1 MFLREI
7 DERFEKKHASLFQ
20 QYYIILNAIP
30 KVWKQ
35 NILREVHV
43 YDATQEENE
52 GVMKNVLM
60 NVNTKRKSKF
70 FFTLR
75 CLFIQLL
82 DLQSKRNGKN
92 CYNSTEQIE
101 WKVIW
106 SFNLQAM
113 KENKISEFNFKLLHN
128 LLPNRYNLFK
138 WKLCNNPL
146 CLYDDQLHDNL
157 HLFVKC
163 KHTRLFWLKFGDII
177 RKLYNVN
184 FSFDKFVLIEGYN
197 LKNKIFKSLN
207 FLIIYAKYAVYL
219 TFMQAENRKLMFDEV
234 SILCI
239 FKRLIHNRL
248 KIERNCKTKNLCIF
262 KNTLIQ
268 ENETCFMSCLSGV

>member
-1 MFLREI
+1 
-7 DERFEKKHASLFQ
+7 
-20 QYYIILNAIP
+20 
-30 KVWKQ
+30 
-35 NILREVHV
+35 
-43 YDATQEENE
+43 
-52 GVMKNVLM
+52 M

-70 FFTLR
+70 FYSTLSIHSIVR
-75 CLFIQLL
+75 PPIEEKWEEML
-82 DLQSKRNGKN
+82 
-92 CYNSTEQIE
+92 NSTEQID

-207 FLIIYAKYAVYL
+207 FLGVKIIYAKYAVYL
-219 TFMQAENRKLMFDEV
+219 TFMQAENRKLMFHEV

-248 KIERNCKTKNLCIF
+248 KIERNCKTKKLCIF
-262 KNTLIQ
+262 ENTVIQ
-268 ENETCFMSCLSGV
+268 ENETCFI

>member
-1 MFLREI
+1 
-7 DERFEKKHASLFQ
+7 
-20 QYYIILNAIP
+20 
-30 KVWKQ
+30 
-35 NILREVHV
+35 
-43 YDATQEENE
+43 
-52 GVMKNVLM
+52 
-60 NVNTKRKSKF
+60 
-70 FFTLR
+70 
-75 CLFIQLL
+75 
-82 DLQSKRNGKN
+82 
-92 CYNSTEQIE
+92 
-101 WKVIW
+101 
-106 SFNLQAM
+106 M

-138 WKLCNNPL
+138 WKLYNNPL

-219 TFMQAENRKLMFDEV
+219 TFMQAENRKLMFHEV

-239 FKRLIHNRL
+239 FKTLIHNRL
-248 KIERNCKTKNLCIF
+248 KIERNCKTKKLCIF
-262 KNTLIQ
+262 VKHCYSRKRNMFYLNYVKMLRLLFQLIVYD
-268 ENETCFMSCLSGV
+268 CLICSKAYIYQ